1 MDKDKL
7 TELVYINLGQASMCW
22 SEIPKGVFDSTKA
35 AELGKEIMD
44 AIEKYVEEDK
54 EPGWSD
60 PLADYLKEEIAKY
73 KDVPTVVVNKES
85 EWQRR
90 RRLEV
95 MKEAKMNPN
104 PAHYASRNIT
114 VEEIHQIHKEMMENE
129 RNKETEIKYS
139 AAIDQIRANKDYTGL
154 DDNGNP
160 TFRYRGIYYTL
171 DKDFKKILEEKI
183 ERPDWWWNDLEPK

>member
-1 MDKDKL
+1 MNREKL

-44 AIEKYVEEDK
+44 AVEKYIEEAK
-54 EPGWSD
+54 EPGWNN
-60 PLADYLKEEIAKY
+60 PLVDYLDWEEKY
-73 KDVPTVVVNKES
+73 NKES

-104 PAHYASRNIT
+104 PNHYASRDIT
-114 VEEIHQIHKEMMENE
+114 VEEIHQVHKEIADREEEQLIE
-129 RNKETEIKYS
+129 RIVTKNDIVGV
-139 AAIDQIRANKDYTGL
+139 DGNNPMLRL
-154 DDNGNP
+154 D
-160 TFRYRGIYYTL
+160 GIYYTL
-171 DKDFKKILEEKI
+171 DPSFKKILKREI
-183 ERPDWWWNDLEPK
+183 HRGGHWWWDALEPK

>member
-1 MDKDKL
+1 MDKEKL
-7 TELVYINLGQASMCW
+7 TELVYINLGRASMCW

-44 AIEKYVEEDK
+44 AIEKYIEEDK

-60 PLADYLKEEIAKY
+60 PMIEHLDREE
-73 KDVPTVVVNKES
+73 KES

-90 RRLEV
+90 KRLEV

-154 DDNGNP
+154 DENGNP
-160 TFRYRGIYYTL
+160 TFRYKGIYYTL

>member
-1 MDKDKL
+1 MDKEKL
-7 TELVYINLGQASMCW
+7 TELVYINLGRASMCW

-44 AIEKYVEEDK
+44 AIEKYIEEDK

-60 PLADYLKEEIAKY
+60 PMIEHLDREE
-73 KDVPTVVVNKES
+73 KES

-90 RRLEV
+90 KRLEV

-104 PAHYASRNIT
+104 PSHYASRNIT

-139 AAIDQIRANKDYTGL
+139 AAIDQIRANKDYTGQ

-160 TFRYRGIYYTL
+160 TFRYKGIYYTL

>member
-1 MDKDKL
+1 MNKEKL
-7 TELVYINLGQASMCW
+7 TELVYINLGRASMCW

-54 EPGWSD
+54 EPEGSGS
-60 PLADYLKEEIAKY
+60 LADYLKDEIAKY
-73 KDVPTVVVNKES
+73 KDVPTVVVNQES

-90 RRLEV
+90 KRLEV
-95 MKEAKMNPN
+95 MKETKMNPN
-104 PAHYASRNIT
+104 PSHYASRNIT

-129 RNKETEIKYS
+129 RNEEMEMKYG
-139 AAIDQIRANKDYTGL
+139 AAVNQIIANKDYTGH

-160 TFRYRGIYYTL
+160 TFRYKGIYYTL

>member
-44 AIEKYVEEDK
+44 AIEKYKENK
-54 EPGWSD
+54 EPGWNN
-60 PLADYLKEEIAKY
+60 PLVDYLDWEEEYRKKEMKNE
-73 KDVPTVVVNKES
+73 ES

-154 DDNGNP
+154 DENGNP
-160 TFRYRGIYYTL
+160 TFRYKGIYYTL